1 MDGESPSQETSGSTD
16 PTSQTDTNNNNN
28 QTDEPQLEESKD
40 AGREPP
46 AGETVEGQG
55 VMEVGEKGAEESVPE
70 QGGEE
75 EPRDP
80 DNPQIPPLKNVE
92 GDAED
97 AEDKVSA
104 DADVKDPETTS
115 EKKDGEEE
123 RREDEKGEKV
133 KEDKPCEKERDG
145 EEMTEETKEKKT
157 TEQKAKQAKKDV
169 KEKAA
174 KGAEKKK
181 QVEADVE
188 TTDSGKMKEVEKQGK
203 PKRKSAPPSSS
214 VSRPRQTAR
223 SIRAAAKNDIIA
235 KFQQGAPETP
245 TPPNFKVQRSSSGLA
260 TGNTIKQKMLQWC
273 RSKTRNYEGVN
284 IENFSSSWCDGMA
297 FCALIHRYFPEAFD
311 FSTLNPKQRKKNFT
325 LAFQTAESL
334 ADCCPLLEVE
344 DMMLMGKH
352 PDPMCV
358 FTYVQSLCH
367 NFSKIEK
374 ERKDKEEKEKE
385 DKDTKNDNEG
395 GEKEKGEVSPEK
407 DGGESPAE
415 NSMMESQ
422 EEKQEEITETEG
434 AQEEDKAPNKCEND
448 GDGEVVVEG
457 DS

>member
-1 MDGESPSQETSGSTD
+1 MDGESSSQETSGSTD
-16 PTSQTDTNNNNN
+16 TTSQTDTNNNNN
-28 QTDEPQLEESKD
+28 QMDEPQLEESKD
-40 AGREPP
+40 PGREPP

-55 VMEVGEKGAEESVPE
+55 VMQVGEEESVPE

-75 EPRDP
+75 KASAVEA
-80 DNPQIPPLKNVE
+80 DNPQTPSLKHVE
-92 GDAED
+92 GDAEE
-97 AEDKVSA
+97 AEDKGST

-115 EKKDGEEE
+115 EKKEGEIERTEDDKSEE
-123 RREDEKGEKV
+123 V
-133 KEDKPCEKERDG
+133 KEDKCETDRDG
-145 EEMTEETKEKKT
+145 EEMTDQTKEKKK
-157 TEQKAKQAKKDV
+157 TEQKAKEAKKDV

-181 QVEADVE
+181 QVEEVDVE
-188 TTDSGKMKEVEKQGK
+188 TTDKGKMKEVEKQGK

-214 VSRPRQTAR
+214 ISRPRQTAR

-235 KFQQGAPETP
+235 KFQQGAPENP
-245 TPPNFKVQRSSSGLA
+245 TPRNFKVQRSSSGVS

-311 FSTLNPKQRKKNFT
+311 FSTLNPKQREKNFT

-367 NFSKIEK
+367 SLSKIEK
-374 ERKDKEEKEKE
+374 ERKDKEEKEKQE
-385 DKDTKNDNEG
+385 KDNKNGNEG
-395 GEKEKGEVSPEK
+395 EEKESGEVSPENE
-407 DGGESPAE
+407 ESAAE
-415 NSMMESQ
+415 NGTSQ
-422 EEKQEEITETEG
+422 EEKQEGNTDTEG
-434 AQEEDKAPNKCEND
+434 AQEEDKAPNKCELD
-448 GDGEVVVEG
+448 EDREVVVKG

>member
-1 MDGESPSQETSGSTD
+1 MENHPARRHLGLQIQPAR
-16 PTSQTDTNNNNN
+16 PTPTTTTTRWMTKNHFWLLVLQM
-28 QTDEPQLEESKD
+28 DEPQLEESKD
-40 AGREPP
+40 PGREPP

-55 VMEVGEKGAEESVPE
+55 VMQVGEEESVPE

-75 EPRDP
+75 KASAVEA
-80 DNPQIPPLKNVE
+80 DNPQTPSLKHVE
-92 GDAED
+92 GDAEE
-97 AEDKVSA
+97 AEDKGST

-115 EKKDGEEE
+115 EKKEGEIERTEDDKSEE
-123 RREDEKGEKV
+123 V
-133 KEDKPCEKERDG
+133 KEDKCETDRDG
-145 EEMTEETKEKKT
+145 EEMTDQTKEKKK
-157 TEQKAKQAKKDV
+157 TEQKAKEAKKDV

-181 QVEADVE
+181 QVEEVDVE
-188 TTDSGKMKEVEKQGK
+188 TTDKGKMKEVEKQGK

-214 VSRPRQTAR
+214 ISRPRQTAR

-235 KFQQGAPETP
+235 KFQQGAPENP
-245 TPPNFKVQRSSSGLA
+245 TPRNFKVQRSSSGVS

-284 IENFSSSWCDGMA
+284 IENFSSSWCDELSFHFLCPPVTSLPG
-297 FCALIHRYFPEAFD
+297 R
-311 FSTLNPKQRKKNFT
+311 
-325 LAFQTAESL
+325 SL

-367 NFSKIEK
+367 SLSKIEK
-374 ERKDKEEKEKE
+374 ERKDKEEKEKQE
-385 DKDTKNDNEG
+385 KDNKNGNEG
-395 GEKEKGEVSPEK
+395 EEKESGEVSPENE
-407 DGGESPAE
+407 ESAAE
-415 NSMMESQ
+415 NGTSQ
-422 EEKQEEITETEG
+422 EEKQEGNTDTEG
-434 AQEEDKAPNKCEND
+434 AQEEDKAPNKCELD
-448 GDGEVVVEG
+448 EDREVVVKG

>member
-1 MDGESPSQETSGSTD
+1 MLLVL
-16 PTSQTDTNNNNN
+16 

-40 AGREPP
+40 PGREPP

-80 DNPQIPPLKNVE
+80 DNPQIAPLKNVE

-104 DADVKDPETTS
+104 DVKDPETTS
-115 EKKDGEEE
+115 EKKDE
-123 RREDEKGEKV
+123 RTEDEKGEKV
-133 KEDKPCEKERDG
+133 KDDKPCEKERDG
-145 EEMTEETKEKKT
+145 EEMTHQTKEKKT
-157 TEQKAKQAKKDV
+157 TEQKAKEAKKDV

-235 KFQQGAPETP
+235 KFQQGAPE
-245 TPPNFKVQRSSSGLA
+245 
-260 TGNTIKQKMLQWC
+260 
-273 RSKTRNYEGVN
+273 
-284 IENFSSSWCDGMA
+284 
-297 FCALIHRYFPEAFD
+297 
-311 FSTLNPKQRKKNFT
+311 
-325 LAFQTAESL
+325 
-334 ADCCPLLEVE
+334 
-344 DMMLMGKH
+344 
-352 PDPMCV
+352 
-358 FTYVQSLCH
+358 
-367 NFSKIEK
+367 
-374 ERKDKEEKEKE
+374 
-385 DKDTKNDNEG
+385 
-395 GEKEKGEVSPEK
+395 
-407 DGGESPAE
+407 
-415 NSMMESQ
+415 
-422 EEKQEEITETEG
+422 
-434 AQEEDKAPNKCEND
+434 
-448 GDGEVVVEG
+448 
-457 DS
+457 

>member
-1 MDGESPSQETSGSTD
+1 MLLVL
-16 PTSQTDTNNNNN
+16 
-28 QTDEPQLEESKD
+28 QTDEPQLEESID
-40 AGREPP
+40 PGREPP

-75 EPRDP
+75 ESRDP
-80 DNPQIPPLKNVE
+80 DNPQIPPLKTVE

-123 RREDEKGEKV
+123 RTEEEKV

-145 EEMTEETKEKKT
+145 EEMRDQTKEKKT
-157 TEQKAKQAKKDV
+157 TEQKAKEAKKDV

-174 KGAEKKK
+174 KAAEKKK

-235 KFQQGAPETP
+235 KFQQGAPE
-245 TPPNFKVQRSSSGLA
+245 
-260 TGNTIKQKMLQWC
+260 
-273 RSKTRNYEGVN
+273 
-284 IENFSSSWCDGMA
+284 
-297 FCALIHRYFPEAFD
+297 
-311 FSTLNPKQRKKNFT
+311 
-325 LAFQTAESL
+325 
-334 ADCCPLLEVE
+334 
-344 DMMLMGKH
+344 
-352 PDPMCV
+352 
-358 FTYVQSLCH
+358 
-367 NFSKIEK
+367 
-374 ERKDKEEKEKE
+374 
-385 DKDTKNDNEG
+385 
-395 GEKEKGEVSPEK
+395 
-407 DGGESPAE
+407 
-415 NSMMESQ
+415 
-422 EEKQEEITETEG
+422 
-434 AQEEDKAPNKCEND
+434 
-448 GDGEVVVEG
+448 
-457 DS
+457 